1 MENSKSEL
9 QMYTTTQVVSNE
21 YLNSV
26 FNAEEMAIKNTI
38 MSLINNTLLSD
49 LEKVFNINI
58 SYLTSIYGIDV
69 SRKEIAVGYK
79 SK

>member
-21 YLNSV
+21 FLINI
-26 FNAEEMAIKNTI
+26 FNAEERIIKNTI
-38 MSLINNTLLSD
+38 MNLINNTSLSD

-58 SYLTSIYGIDV
+58 SYLTSIHGIDV
-69 SRKEIAVGYK
+69 SRKEIVVGYK